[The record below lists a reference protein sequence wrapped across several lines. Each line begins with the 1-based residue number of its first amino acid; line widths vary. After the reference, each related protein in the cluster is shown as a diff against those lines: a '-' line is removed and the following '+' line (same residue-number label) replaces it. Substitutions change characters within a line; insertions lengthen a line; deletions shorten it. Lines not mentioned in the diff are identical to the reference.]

1 VTTAVQHLLL
11 KQNALDGA
19 PRCFMLPRF
28 SLAEPRRRKE
38 SCENGFAKTV
48 NAFPS
53 DWKCC

>member
-1 VTTAVQHLLL
+1 MTAVQHLLL

-38 SCENGFAKTV
+38 FLRK
-48 NAFPS
+48 
-53 DWKCC
+53 WIR